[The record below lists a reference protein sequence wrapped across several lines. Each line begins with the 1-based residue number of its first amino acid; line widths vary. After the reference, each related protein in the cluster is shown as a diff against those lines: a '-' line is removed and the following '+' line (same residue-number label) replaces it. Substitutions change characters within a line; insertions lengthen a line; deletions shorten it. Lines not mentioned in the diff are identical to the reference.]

1 MARHLPWCLAVLVK
15 GDRMDD
21 KQTNKLIGYA
31 VGAIVAYYLL
41 QMIVPFL
48 IWGVMGMVAWRIYQ
62 EHNKHRH

>member
-1 MARHLPWCLAVLVK
+1 MVPGRLVK

-31 VGAIVAYYLL
+31 VVAIIAYYLL

-48 IWGVMGMVAWRIYQ
+48 IWGVIGMVVWRVYQ

>member
-1 MARHLPWCLAVLVK
+1 MVSGRLLK

-31 VGAIVAYYLL
+31 VVAIIAYYLL

-48 IWGVMGMVAWRIYQ
+48 IWGVIGLVVWRVYQ
-62 EHNKHRH
+62 ERNKFK

>member
-1 MARHLPWCLAVLVK
+1 MVPGRLVK

-31 VGAIVAYYLL
+31 VVAIIAYYLL

-48 IWGVMGMVAWRIYQ
+48 IWGVMGMVAWRVYQ
-62 EHNKHRH
+62 EHNKFK

>member
-1 MARHLPWCLAVLVK
+1 
-15 GDRMDD
+15 MDD

-48 IWGVMGMVAWRIYQ
+48 IWGVIGMVVWRIYQ